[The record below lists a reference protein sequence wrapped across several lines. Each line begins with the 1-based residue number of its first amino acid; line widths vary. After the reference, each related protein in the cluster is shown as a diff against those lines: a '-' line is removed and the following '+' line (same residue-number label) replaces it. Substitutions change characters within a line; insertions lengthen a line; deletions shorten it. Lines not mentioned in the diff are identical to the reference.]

1 MSTLA
6 EFYEGGPRTWE
17 EAFPPICV
25 KARYDP
31 TLVTNHILPK
41 FQHSMAYDPRPATR
55 ICYSYK
61 SLTQENP
68 VQGPANPDEIYPVGG
83 PAGRGFPYEQYAE
96 NVDQESTLLR
106 LEERLTK
113 CADRRYL
120 PRNQQEVDS
129 VGNHNIPGADFR
141 NAQTLSPMVTQ
152 VHKHAGCR
160 EQDDKE
166 AWNRS
171 SRLFFNPTR
180 YDRTNMV
187 PPDLKHPSSQY
198 ALACGK

>member
-31 TLVTNHILPK
+31 TLVTDHILPK
-41 FQHSMAYDPRPATR
+41 FQHSMAYDPRPSTR

-83 PAGRGFPYEQYAE
+83 PAGRGFPYQQYAE

-113 CADRRYL
+113 CAERRNL

-129 VGNHNIPGADFR
+129 VGNHTIPGADFR

-152 VHKHAGCR
+152 VQTHAGCR
-160 EQDDKE
+160 EQDHVV
-166 AWNRS
+166 S
-171 SRLFFNPTR
+171 LG
-180 YDRTNMV
+180 
-187 PPDLKHPSSQY
+187 
-198 ALACGK
+198 ALD